1 MLCISCIHVQGQF
14 GAISGIPKSEP
25 RRMSTYGES
34 GGYHGKVRAGLGFA
48 TINSDTYLSMSF
60 SPEFQ
65 LGKLNAAF
73 DLEFYFGGD
82 GSIRFRDDMYDD
94 GAGWLRS
101 IRHIYWGSSDDVF
114 QTGVGTLYD
123 MSFGTGMLV
132 SHYNN
137 ASNWDQRK
145 FGFLIDFNF
154 PAFSI
159 ESFSSNLLN
168 QELLAGRIAATPFFR
183 YNAPFF
189 NTLEVGAT
197 MLRDT
202 EPDPIGIGVSSSSTL
217 SAMGF
222 DIGLYPI
229 KTNGFQWKIF
239 AEYANYENFGHG
251 QGAGTMFRLPN
262 LWDDVLDLEITYELR
277 KAQEK
282 FIPGYVNPAYELN
295 RVRTGLLDLMDQ
307 APNGISHYTQLH
319 SRILESL
326 HIEASYS
333 SPVKESEMGL
343 FTAEANIPDFFGP
356 VSLSASYT
364 KAHLNGLGGITDID
378 ENSVARAMVDWRMT
392 SMLYL
397 SLLYRAHWIE
407 ETTIN
412 AMGDSIKIYK
422 KQDTLQPQLAM
433 KWKF

>member
-202 EPDPIGIGVSSSSTL
+202 EPDPIGIGVSSPSTL

-295 RVRTGLLDLMDQ
+295 RVRTGLLDFMDQ

-364 KAHLNGLGGITDID
+364 KAHLDGLGGITDID

>member
-1 MLCISCIHVQGQF
+1 
-14 GAISGIPKSEP
+14 
-25 RRMSTYGES
+25 
-34 GGYHGKVRAGLGFA
+34 
-48 TINSDTYLSMSF
+48 
-60 SPEFQ
+60 
-65 LGKLNAAF
+65 
-73 DLEFYFGGD
+73 
-82 GSIRFRDDMYDD
+82 
-94 GAGWLRS
+94 
-101 IRHIYWGSSDDVF
+101 
-114 QTGVGTLYD
+114 

>member
-1 MLCISCIHVQGQF
+1 
-14 GAISGIPKSEP
+14 
-25 RRMSTYGES
+25 MSTYGES

>member
-1 MLCISCIHVQGQF
+1 MN
-14 GAISGIPKSEP
+14 
-25 RRMSTYGES
+25 TYGES
-34 GGYHGKVRAGLGFA
+34 DGYHGRVRAGVGFA
-48 TINSDTYLSMSF
+48 TMDNETYLSMSF

-65 LGKLNAAF
+65 LGKISAAF

-82 GSIRFRDDMYDD
+82 GSIHFRDDMYED
-94 GAGWLRS
+94 GAGWLRT
-101 IRHIYWGSSDDVF
+101 IRHIYWGSSNDVLH
-114 QTGVGTLYD
+114 TGVGTLYD
-123 MSFGTGMLV
+123 MTFGTGMLV

-137 ASNWDQRK
+137 ASNWDKRK

-159 ESFSSNLLN
+159 EAFSSNLLN

-197 MLRDT
+197 VFRDT
-202 EPDPIGIGVSSSSTL
+202 EPDPNGHGPSSSSTL

-222 DIGLYPI
+222 DVGFYPI

-251 QGAGTMFRLPN
+251 QGAGTMFRLPD
-262 LWDDVLDLEITYELR
+262 LLDDVLDLEVTYEIR
-277 KAQEK
+277 KAKEQ

-295 RVRTGLLDLMDQ
+295 RVRTGLLELMEQ
-307 APNGISHYTQLH
+307 APNGISHFTQLH

-326 HIEASYS
+326 HLQASYS
-333 SPVKESEMGL
+333 SPVEESKIGMGL

-364 KAHLNGLGGITDID
+364 KAHMDGLGGITDID

-392 SMLYL
+392 SLLYL

-407 ETTIN
+407 ETSID
-412 AMGDSIKIYK
+412 AKGDPIKIYQ

>member
-422 KQDTLQPQLAM
+422 KQDSLQPQLAM

>member
-1 MLCISCIHVQGQF
+1 
-14 GAISGIPKSEP
+14 
-25 RRMSTYGES
+25 MSTYGES
-34 GGYHGKVRAGLGFA
+34 DGYHGRVRAGLGFA

-94 GAGWLRS
+94 GAGWLRT
-101 IRHIYWGSSDDVF
+101 IRHIYWGTSSDVLH
-114 QTGVGTLYD
+114 TGVGTLYD

-154 PAFSI
+154 PTFSI
-159 ESFSSNLLN
+159 EAFSSNLLN

-202 EPDPIGIGVSSSSTL
+202 EPDPNGNSSSKL

-222 DIGLYPI
+222 DAGFYPI
-229 KTNGFQWKIF
+229 KTNGFQWKVF

-251 QGAGTMFRLPN
+251 QGAGTMFRLPDLLDN
-262 LWDDVLDLEITYELR
+262 LLDLEVTYELR
-277 KAQEK
+277 KAKAK

-295 RVRTGLLDLMDQ
+295 RVRTGLIDLMDK
-307 APNGISHYTQLH
+307 APGGLSHYTQLH
-319 SRILESL
+319 SRILKGL
-326 HIEASYS
+326 HLEASYS
-333 SPVKESEMGL
+333 SPVKESKNPMGL

-364 KAHLNGLGGITDID
+364 KAHLDGLGGITDID
-378 ENSVARAMVDWRMT
+378 ENSVARAMVDWQMT
-392 SMLYL
+392 SLLYL

-407 ETTIN
+407 ETSID
-412 AMGDSIKIYK
+412 AKGVPIKIYQ